1 MSHPRRRFSKVALSL
16 CLTAV
21 MAVGGSA
28 GVASAHGFDA
38 AEKPIDLGDPQ
49 LMMTVAESQH
59 IAKQLPP
66 VPGKIKL
73 RRGPHPAVPE
83 WVKSDF
89 KDDPFMED
97 DAWHY
102 VDKGYKQGQIIRKRK
117 SLWSQ
122 VYYPGS
128 HSMQYA
134 FVSYDSRGYPMTATA
149 TLVVPPIV
157 KRNAGIVQW
166 NEYIN
171 SSGTKC
177 KVTTQ
182 LNQPNSWGIINSPIE
197 LMSAALALGY
207 PVLFTDAEG
216 PRNSYA
222 INRLSAHVMLDSMR
236 MVHQQH
242 DFPLQQ
248 SHFVS
253 MGISHGGLQT
263 GYTAVEQP
271 NYAPEL
277 APYIEQYIVNEGAPD
292 FIKLAH
298 SMGLYGQVSN
308 VPSAWGGFLV
318 SFLIGMMREYGDLLP
333 HMEQWLTPYGK
344 KLIKANRNLCMPF
357 TLAAGGGGIFKY
369 LVKDGFFRSKT
380 FKTALRIAKDSSS
393 FYNPTIPTSPI
404 LLVHG
409 KFDGILYQAEQ
420 DEVLWQRYCN
430 AGANAV
436 YEKIPF
442 TGHMMTP
449 GVSTTRM
456 FLRTV
461 LSLHGVKQL
470 RNCLVPVII

>member
-1 MSHPRRRFSKVALSL
+1 
-16 CLTAV
+16 
-21 MAVGGSA
+21 
-28 GVASAHGFDA
+28 
-38 AEKPIDLGDPQ
+38 
-49 LMMTVAESQH
+49 
-59 IAKQLPP
+59 
-66 VPGKIKL
+66 
-73 RRGPHPAVPE
+73 
-83 WVKSDF
+83 
-89 KDDPFMED
+89 
-97 DAWHY
+97 
-102 VDKGYKQGQIIRKRK
+102 
-117 SLWSQ
+117 
-122 VYYPGS
+122 
-128 HSMQYA
+128 
-134 FVSYDSRGYPMTATA
+134 
-149 TLVVPPIV
+149 
-157 KRNAGIVQW
+157 
-166 NEYIN
+166 
-171 SSGTKC
+171 
-177 KVTTQ
+177 
-182 LNQPNSWGIINSPIE
+182 
-197 LMSAALALGY
+197 
-207 PVLFTDAEG
+207 
-216 PRNSYA
+216 
-222 INRLSAHVMLDSMR
+222 

>member
-1 MSHPRRRFSKVALSL
+1 
-16 CLTAV
+16 
-21 MAVGGSA
+21 
-28 GVASAHGFDA
+28 
-38 AEKPIDLGDPQ
+38 
-49 LMMTVAESQH
+49 
-59 IAKQLPP
+59 
-66 VPGKIKL
+66 
-73 RRGPHPAVPE
+73 
-83 WVKSDF
+83 
-89 KDDPFMED
+89 
-97 DAWHY
+97 
-102 VDKGYKQGQIIRKRK
+102 
-117 SLWSQ
+117 
-122 VYYPGS
+122 
-128 HSMQYA
+128 MQYA

-318 SFLIGMMREYGDLLP
+318 SFLIGMMREYGDLLSL
-333 HMEQWLTPYGK
+333 MEQWLTPYGK

-357 TLAAGGGGIFKY
+357 TLAAGGGGTFKY